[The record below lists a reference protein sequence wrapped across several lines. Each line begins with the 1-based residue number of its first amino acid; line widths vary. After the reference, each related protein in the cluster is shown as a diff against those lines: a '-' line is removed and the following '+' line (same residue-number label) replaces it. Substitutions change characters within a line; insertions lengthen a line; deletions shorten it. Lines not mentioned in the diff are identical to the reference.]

1 MKIRNLIII
10 VAIFLFPLV
19 ALAITSNPDAYQAG
33 YGAGNFP
40 PLIFKI
46 VGVAA
51 LIFVGVT
58 YIIKEE

>member
-1 MKIRNLIII
+1 MKIRNIIVI

-19 ALAITSNPDAYQAG
+19 ALAITSSSDAYQAG
-33 YGAGNFP
+33 YGAGNFLS
-40 PLIFKI
+40 LIFKI

-51 LIFVGVT
+51 LILVGVT

>member
-19 ALAITSNPDAYQAG
+19 ALAITTNSSAYQAG
-33 YGAGNFP
+33 YGTGNFP
-40 PLIFKI
+40 PLILKI

-51 LIFVGVT
+51 LVVVGVA

>member
-10 VAIFLFPLV
+10 VAILLFPFV
-19 ALAITSNPDAYQAG
+19 ALAITNNSDVYQTS
-33 YGAGNFP
+33 YGVGNFSS
-40 PLIFKI
+40 LIFKI

-51 LIFVGVT
+51 LIFVGVA